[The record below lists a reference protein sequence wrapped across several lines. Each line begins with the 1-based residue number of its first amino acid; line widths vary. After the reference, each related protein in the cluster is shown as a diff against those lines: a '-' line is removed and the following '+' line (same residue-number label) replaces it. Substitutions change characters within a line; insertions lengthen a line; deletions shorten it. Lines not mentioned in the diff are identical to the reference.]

1 MRMIKMITIS
11 SGPDG
16 VMHPDTIYP
25 VEDKEAKALVDGG
38 YATYE
43 TAMVKNTSPE
53 KAGKSPDL
61 NKIKDAADEKSEPET
76 KPMWGKK

>member
-38 YATYE
+38 YAVYE
-43 TAMVKNTSPE
+43 TTTVNPALIE
-53 KAGKSPDL
+53 KAGKSPNL
-61 NKIKDAADEKSEPET
+61 AKIKEVAETET
-76 KPMWGKK
+76 KTKPVWSK